1 MPRIFDNIDEGLLP
15 ALKNTLNVSERADF
29 CVGYFNLRGWKCVDQ
44 LVERWSG
51 GPSQQCRL
59 IVGMHKLPSEELKM
73 LKSAI
78 KADDEISQ
86 NFLVRQKEKIAKEF
100 REQLMVG
107 APNEADESGLRR
119 LSAQLKAEKVT
130 VKLYLKHTLHAK
142 LYLCFRPDETNPRTG
157 FLGSSNLT
165 MSGLSF
171 QGELNVDVLDHDMT
185 QKLEKWFNERWN
197 DRCCIDIT
205 KELIKVIDES
215 WARETP
221 PTPYQMYVKM
231 AYHLSE
237 EARAGVSQFELP
249 SDMQGVLLD
258 YQSAA
263 VRIAARHLDRRGG
276 VILGDVVGLGK
287 TMMSTAIARIFQEPP
302 YSYQTLVIC
311 PKNLVKMW
319 EKYLHNY
326 RLMGVVLPNS
336 QLDSLEKLRRYQVV
350 VIDESHNLRN
360 REGVRWQ
367 QIHDYIER
375 NASKC
380 IQLSAT
386 PYNKEYADIG
396 SQLRLFLGPDVEVGA
411 RPEAYL
417 ANECQG
423 RLEEFTRMHQCK
435 VNTLAAF
442 EKSEHPDDWRE
453 LMRLYMVRR
462 TRSFIERNYSIT
474 DCSCGTA
481 IHASLSACPKCNTAK
496 DAKAKRY
503 LKLGNGQKFHFPKRI
518 PKNLAFDVN
527 EKDPSDQFGRLYS
540 TEVVDIIRELNLPR
554 YGLGLYVDEGAKKK
568 SKDSEQEVLDRLW
581 KGGKRLI
588 GFCKTNFFK
597 RLESSG
603 DAFLL
608 SLRRHI
614 AKNFVYIYAL
624 ENGLDLP
631 VGRYQKGTGHRD
643 SDKDLEQE
651 HDDESELNELNA
663 NTDEEFRLV
672 GSSQYQAL
680 RAKKEKTVTW
690 VRPGVFTPDLLG
702 HLKED
707 TQKLVS
713 ILKMV
718 GQWDPARDKKLA
730 KLLELITKKHKDQKV
745 LVFSQFADTVKYIG
759 GELTK
764 ANVSK
769 FAAVTG
775 DDEDPT
781 AFARLFSPSS
791 NKDEEN
797 PASDVPASEELRVL
811 IATDTLSEGQ
821 NLQDAHIVINYDLP
835 WAIIRLIQRAGRV
848 DRIGQ
853 KSEEILCYSFI
864 PAEGVEKLIRLR
876 ARVVDRLRENEE
888 VVGSDEV
895 FFEDSEAS
903 GVKIKDLFTEK
914 SGSLD
919 DGEDEEVDLV
929 SIAFQIWQN
938 AYAKYPELKTII
950 PQMPNVVYTTKSLDS
965 VHADKR
971 PGAPQPCEGVLAYI
985 RNTEGMDSL
994 AWLDLD
1000 KKVVTESHLAI
1011 LRAAAC
1017 EPDCTT
1023 LDKHV
1028 NHHEIVEAAV
1038 IAGHRQG
1045 MSADGNLGGQ
1055 SSTRR
1060 KLYDILKAYSESMQ
1074 GELFDTAELKEVISA
1089 VYERQLT
1096 ERARDKVAREIR
1108 AKAHPQKVVD
1118 LVVSLHQEDK
1128 LCVYADESEA
1138 REAQIICSMGIRKK

>member
-15 ALKNTLNVSERADF
+15 ALRNTLNVSERADF

-51 GPSQQCRL
+51 GQGQQCRL
-59 IVGMHKLPSEELKM
+59 IVGMHKMPGDELKR
-73 LKSAI
+73 LKGAV

-100 REQLMVG
+100 RDQLMIG
-107 APNEADESGLRR
+107 APNESDEAGLRR
-119 LSAQLKAEKVT
+119 LSAQLKAGKVV
-130 VKLYLKHTLHAK
+130 VKLYLRHTLHAK
-142 LYLCFRPDETNPRTG
+142 LYLCFRPDENNPRTG

-171 QGELNVDVLDHDMT
+171 QGELNVDVLDLDMT
-185 QKLEKWFNERWN
+185 QKLEKWFNERWS

-215 WARETP
+215 WAREVP
-221 PTPYQMYVKM
+221 PTPYQLYVKM

-237 EARAGVSQFELP
+237 EARAGITQFELP
-249 SDMQGVLLD
+249 ADMQGVLLD

-287 TMMSTAIARIFQEPP
+287 TMMATAIARIFQEPP
-302 YSYQTLVIC
+302 YSYQTLVVC

-319 EKYLHNY
+319 EGYFHKY
-326 RLMGVVLPNS
+326 RLMGMVLPNT
-336 QLDSLEKLRRYQVV
+336 QLDKLEKLRRYQVV

-367 QIHDYIER
+367 QIHEYIER

-417 ANECQG
+417 AHECGG
-423 RLEEFTRMHQCK
+423 RLEEFTKKHQCK
-435 VNTLAAF
+435 INTLAAF

-474 DCSCGTA
+474 DCSCGAA
-481 IHASLSACPKCNTAK
+481 IHASLSACPKCN
-496 DAKAKRY
+496 KAKETSARRY
-503 LKLGNGQKFHFPKRI
+503 LKLGNGLKFHFPKRI
-518 PKNLAFDVN
+518 PKNLAFEVN
-527 EKDPSDQFGRLYS
+527 ERDGSDQFAKLYS
-540 TEVVDIIRELNLPR
+540 TEVVDIIRDLSLPR
-554 YGLGLYVDEGAKKK
+554 YGLGLYVDEAAKKK
-568 SKDSEQEVLDRLW
+568 SKESEQDVLDRLW

-614 AKNFVYIYAL
+614 AKNYVYIYAI
-624 ENGLDLP
+624 ENNLDLP
-631 VGRYQKGTGHRD
+631 VGRYQKGNGSRD
-643 SDKDLEQE
+643 TDRDPEE
-651 HDDESELNELNA
+651 ENDDETSLSELNA
-663 NTDEEFRLV
+663 STRDEFKEV
-672 GSSQYQAL
+672 GRKQYQEL
-680 RAKKEKTVTW
+680 RAKKDKNVTW
-690 VRPGVFTPDLLG
+690 IRPAAFKAELSDD
-702 HLKED
+702 LKED
-707 TQKLVS
+707 TEQLIA
-713 ILKMV
+713 ILSMV
-718 GQWDPARDKKLA
+718 GKWDPSRDKKLA
-730 KLLELITKKHKDQKV
+730 KLLELIANKHKGQKV
-745 LVFSQFADTVKYIG
+745 LVFSQFADTVQYIG
-759 GELTK
+759 RELAK
-764 ANVSK
+764 ANVERY
-769 FAAVTG
+769 AAVTG
-775 DDEDPT
+775 DDDDPS
-781 AFARLFSPSS
+781 AYAKRFSPSS
-791 NKDEEN
+791 NKDDEDPSN
-797 PASDVPASEELRVL
+797 DVPEAEELRVL
-811 IATDTLSEGQ
+811 VATDTLSEGQ
-821 NLQDAHIVINYDLP
+821 NLQDCHIVVNYDLP

-853 KSEEILCYSFI
+853 KAEEILCYSFI

-876 ARVVDRLRENEE
+876 SRVIDRLRQNEE

-903 GVKIKDLFTEK
+903 GAKVKDLFTEK

-938 AYAKYPELKTII
+938 AYAKQPELKSII
-950 PQMPNVVYTTKSLDS
+950 PQMPNVIYTTKSIDDVPL
-965 VHADKR
+965 DKR
-971 PGAPQPCEGVLAYI
+971 PGVPQPTEGVLSYI

-1000 KKVVTESHLAI
+1000 KKIVTESHLAI

-1017 EPDCTT
+1017 EPDCPT
-1023 LDKHV
+1023 LDRHSV
-1028 NHHEIVEAAV
+1028 HHDIVEYAV
-1038 IAGHRQG
+1038 ISGHREG
-1045 MSADGNLGGQ
+1045 MGADGNLGGQ

-1060 KLYDILKAYSESMQ
+1060 KLYEVLKAYGEAAS
-1074 GELFDTAELKEVISA
+1074 GELFDTVELREVTSA

-1108 AKAHPQKVVD
+1108 GKAHPQKIVD
-1118 LVVSLHQEDK
+1118 LVVSLHEEDK
-1128 LCVYADESEA
+1128 LCVHADESEA
-1138 REAQIICSMGIRKK
+1138 REAQIICSMGIRKR

>member
-15 ALKNTLNVSERADF
+15 ALKNTLNVSQRADF

-51 GPSQQCRL
+51 GPGQQCRL
-59 IVGMHKLPSEELKM
+59 IVGMHKLPGEELKM
-73 LKSAI
+73 LKGAV

-100 REQLMVG
+100 RDQLMVG
-107 APNEADESGLRR
+107 ATNDADEAGLRR
-119 LSAQLKAEKVT
+119 LSAQLKAGKVT
-130 VKLYLKHTLHAK
+130 VKLYLRHTLHAK

-165 MSGLSF
+165 MSGLSR

-185 QKLEKWFNERWN
+185 QKLEKWFNDRWD

-221 PTPYQMYVKM
+221 PTPYQLYVKM

-237 EARAGVSQFELP
+237 EARAGVTQFELP
-249 SDMQGVLLD
+249 SDMQSVLLD

-287 TMMSTAIARIFQEPP
+287 TMMATAIARIFQEPP
-302 YSYQTLVIC
+302 YSYQTLVVC

-319 EKYLHNY
+319 EVYFHKY
-326 RLMGVVLPNS
+326 RLMGMILPIT
-336 QLDSLEKLRRYQVV
+336 QLEKLDKLRRYQVV

-375 NASKC
+375 NASRC

-417 ANECQG
+417 ATECQG
-423 RLEEFTRMHQCK
+423 RLEEFTKMHQCK

-481 IHASLSACPKCNTAK
+481 IHASLPACPKCKTAK

-518 PKNLAFDVN
+518 PQNLAFAVN
-527 EKDPSDQFGRLYS
+527 EKDPADQFGRLYS
-540 TEVVDIIRELNLPR
+540 EEVVDIIRELNLPR

-568 SKDSEQEVLDRLW
+568 SKEAEKEVLERLW

-614 AKNFVYIYAL
+614 AKNFVYMHAI

-631 VGRYQKGTGHRD
+631 IGSYQKGNGRRESDRD
-643 SDKDLEQE
+643 PEQE
-651 HDDESELNELNA
+651 YDEETGISELNA

-680 RAKKEKTVTW
+680 RAKKEKAVTW

-718 GQWDPARDKKLA
+718 GQWDPARDMKLA

-745 LVFSQFADTVKYIG
+745 LVFSQFADTVEYIG
-759 GELTK
+759 RELAK
-764 ANVSK
+764 AKVDR

-775 DDEDPT
+775 DDDDPS
-781 AFARLFSPSS
+781 AFAKRFSPTS

-797 PASDVPASEELRVL
+797 PSSDLPASEELRVL

-821 NLQDAHIVINYDLP
+821 NLQDGHIVVNYDLP

-853 KSEEILCYSFI
+853 KAEEILCYSFI

-895 FFEDSEAS
+895 FFEDSKTS
-903 GVKIKDLFTEK
+903 GAKVKDLFTEK

-929 SIAFQIWQN
+929 SIAYQIWQN
-938 AYAKYPELKTII
+938 AYAKYPELKSII
-950 PQMPNVVYTTKSLDS
+950 PQMPNVVYTTKSLEGVAD
-965 VHADKR
+965 DKR
-971 PGAPQPCEGVLAYI
+971 PGAAQPREGVLTYI

-994 AWLDLD
+994 AWLDMD

-1017 EPDCTT
+1017 EPDCPTI
-1023 LDKHV
+1023 DKHSA
-1028 NHHEIVEAAV
+1028 HHDIVEAAIV
-1038 IAGHRQG
+1038 AGHRQG
-1045 MSADGNLGGQ
+1045 MGADGNLGGQ

-1060 KLYDILKAYSESMQ
+1060 KLYDVLKAYAESMQ
-1074 GELFDTAELKEVISA
+1074 GQLFDTAELKEVTAA

-1096 ERARDKVAREIR
+1096 ERSRDKVAREIR
-1108 AKAHPQKVVD
+1108 AKAHPQKIVD
-1118 LVVSLHQEDK
+1118 LVLSLHQEDK
-1128 LCVYADESEA
+1128 LCVHADESEA

>member
-1 MPRIFDNIDEGLLP
+1 
-15 ALKNTLNVSERADF
+15 
-29 CVGYFNLRGWKCVDQ
+29 
-44 LVERWSG
+44 
-51 GPSQQCRL
+51 
-59 IVGMHKLPSEELKM
+59 MHKLPGEELKM
-73 LKSAI
+73 LKGAV

-100 REQLMVG
+100 RDQLMVG
-107 APNEADESGLRR
+107 APNDADEAGLRR
-119 LSAQLKAEKVT
+119 LSAQLKAGKVT
-130 VKLYLKHTLHAK
+130 VKLYLRHTLHAK

-165 MSGLSF
+165 MSGLSR

-185 QKLEKWFNERWN
+185 QKLEKWFNDRWD

-221 PTPYQMYVKM
+221 PTPYQLYVKM

-237 EARAGVSQFELP
+237 EARAGVTQFELP

-263 VRIAARHLDRRGG
+263 VRIASRHLDRRGG

-287 TMMSTAIARIFQEPP
+287 TMMATAIARIFQEPP
-302 YSYQTLVIC
+302 YSYQTLVVC

-319 EKYLHNY
+319 EVYFHKY
-326 RLMGVVLPNS
+326 RLMGMILPNT
-336 QLDSLEKLRRYQVV
+336 QLDKLDKLRRYQVV

-360 REGVRWQ
+360 RDGVRWQ

-417 ANECQG
+417 ATECQG
-423 RLEEFTRMHQCK
+423 RLEEFTKMHQCK

-481 IHASLSACPKCNTAK
+481 IHASLPACPKCNTDK

-503 LKLGNGQKFHFPKRI
+503 LKLGNGQKFHFPKRV
-518 PKNLAFDVN
+518 PRNLAFEVN
-527 EKDPSDQFGRLYS
+527 EKDPADQFGRLYS
-540 TEVVDIIRELNLPR
+540 EEVVDIIRELNLPR

-568 SKDSEQEVLDRLW
+568 SKEAEKEVLERLW

-614 AKNFVYIYAL
+614 AKNFVYMHAI

-631 VGRYQKGTGHRD
+631 IGSYQKGNGRRESDRD
-643 SDKDLEQE
+643 PEQE
-651 HDDESELNELNA
+651 YDAETSISELNA

-680 RAKKEKTVTW
+680 RAKKEKGVTW
-690 VRPGVFTPDLLG
+690 VRPGIFTPDLLG

-707 TQKLVS
+707 TRKLVS
-713 ILKMV
+713 ILKLV
-718 GQWDPARDKKLA
+718 GQWDPARDMKLA

-745 LVFSQFADTVKYIG
+745 LVFSQFADTVEYIG
-759 GELTK
+759 RELAK
-764 ANVSK
+764 VRVDR

-775 DDEDPT
+775 DDDDPS
-781 AFARLFSPSS
+781 AFAKRFSPSS

-797 PASDVPASEELRVL
+797 PSSDLPASEELRVL

-821 NLQDAHIVINYDLP
+821 NLQDGHIVVNYDLP

-853 KSEEILCYSFI
+853 KAEEILCYSFI

-895 FFEDSEAS
+895 FFEDSKTS
-903 GVKIKDLFTEK
+903 GAKVKDLFTEK

-929 SIAFQIWQN
+929 SIAYQIWQN

-950 PQMPNVVYTTKSLDS
+950 PQMPNVVYTTKSLED
-965 VHADKR
+965 VAADKR
-971 PGAPQPCEGVLAYI
+971 PGATQPREGVLTYI

-994 AWLDLD
+994 AWLDMD

-1017 EPDCTT
+1017 EPDCLTI
-1023 LDKHV
+1023 DKHSA
-1028 NHHEIVEAAV
+1028 HHDIVEAAIV
-1038 IAGHRQG
+1038 SGHRQG
-1045 MSADGNLGGQ
+1045 MGADGNLGGQ

-1060 KLYDILKAYSESMQ
+1060 KLYDLLKAYAESMQ
-1074 GELFDTAELKEVISA
+1074 GQLFDTAELKEVTAA

-1096 ERARDKVAREIR
+1096 ERSRDKVAREIR

-1118 LVVSLHQEDK
+1118 LVLSLHQEDK
-1128 LCVYADESEA
+1128 LCVHADESEA

>member
-15 ALKNTLNVSERADF
+15 ALKNTLNVSQRADF

-51 GPSQQCRL
+51 GPGQQCRL
-59 IVGMHKLPSEELKM
+59 IVGMHKLPGEELKM
-73 LKSAI
+73 LKGAV

-100 REQLMVG
+100 RDQLMVG
-107 APNEADESGLRR
+107 APNDADEAGLRR
-119 LSAQLKAEKVT
+119 LSAQLKAGKVT
-130 VKLYLKHTLHAK
+130 VKLYLRHTLHAK

-165 MSGLSF
+165 MSGLSR

-185 QKLEKWFNERWN
+185 QKLEKWFNDRWD

-221 PTPYQMYVKM
+221 PTPYQLYVKM

-237 EARAGVSQFELP
+237 EARAGVTQFELP
-249 SDMQGVLLD
+249 SDMQSVLLD

-287 TMMSTAIARIFQEPP
+287 TMMATAIARIFQEPP
-302 YSYQTLVIC
+302 YSYQTLVVC

-319 EKYLHNY
+319 EVYFHKY
-326 RLMGVVLPNS
+326 RLMGMILPIT
-336 QLDSLEKLRRYQVV
+336 QLEKLDKLRRYQVV

-375 NASKC
+375 NASRC

-417 ANECQG
+417 ATECQG
-423 RLEEFTRMHQCK
+423 RLEEFTKMHQCK

-481 IHASLSACPKCNTAK
+481 IHASLPACPKCKTAK

-518 PKNLAFDVN
+518 PQNLAFAVN
-527 EKDPSDQFGRLYS
+527 EKDPADQFGRLYS
-540 TEVVDIIRELNLPR
+540 EEVVDIIRELNLPR

-568 SKDSEQEVLDRLW
+568 SKEAEKEVLERLW

-614 AKNFVYIYAL
+614 AKNFVYMHAI

-631 VGRYQKGTGHRD
+631 IGSYQKGNGRRESDRD
-643 SDKDLEQE
+643 PEQE
-651 HDDESELNELNA
+651 YDEETGISELNA

-680 RAKKEKTVTW
+680 RAKKEKAVTW

-718 GQWDPARDKKLA
+718 GQWDPARDMKLA

-745 LVFSQFADTVKYIG
+745 LVFSQFADTVEYIG
-759 GELTK
+759 RELAK
-764 ANVSK
+764 AKVDR

-775 DDEDPT
+775 DDDDPS
-781 AFARLFSPSS
+781 AFAKRFSPTS

-797 PASDVPASEELRVL
+797 PSSDLPASEELRVL

-821 NLQDAHIVINYDLP
+821 NLQDGHIVVNYDLP

-853 KSEEILCYSFI
+853 KAEEILCYSFI

-895 FFEDSEAS
+895 FFEDSKTS
-903 GVKIKDLFTEK
+903 GAKVKDLFTEK

-929 SIAFQIWQN
+929 SIAYQIWQN
-938 AYAKYPELKTII
+938 AYAKYPELKSII
-950 PQMPNVVYTTKSLDS
+950 PQMPNVVYTTKSLEGVAD
-965 VHADKR
+965 DKR
-971 PGAPQPCEGVLAYI
+971 PGAAQPREGVLTYI

-994 AWLDLD
+994 AWLDMD

-1017 EPDCTT
+1017 EPDCPTI
-1023 LDKHV
+1023 DKHSA
-1028 NHHEIVEAAV
+1028 HHDIVEAAIV
-1038 IAGHRQG
+1038 AGHRQG
-1045 MSADGNLGGQ
+1045 MGADGNLGGQ

-1060 KLYDILKAYSESMQ
+1060 KLYDVLKAYAESMQ
-1074 GELFDTAELKEVISA
+1074 GQLFDTAELKEVTAA

-1096 ERARDKVAREIR
+1096 ERSRDKVAREIR
-1108 AKAHPQKVVD
+1108 AKAHPQKIVD
-1118 LVVSLHQEDK
+1118 LVLSLHQEDK
-1128 LCVYADESEA
+1128 LCVHADESEA

>member
-15 ALKNTLNVSERADF
+15 ALKNTLNVSQRADF

-51 GPSQQCRL
+51 GPGQQCRL
-59 IVGMHKLPSEELKM
+59 IVGMHKLPGEELKM
-73 LKSAI
+73 LKGAV

-100 REQLMVG
+100 RDQLMVG
-107 APNEADESGLRR
+107 APNDADEAGLRR
-119 LSAQLKAEKVT
+119 LSAQLKAGKVT
-130 VKLYLKHTLHAK
+130 VKLYLRHTLHAK

-165 MSGLSF
+165 MSGLSR

-185 QKLEKWFNERWN
+185 QKLEKWFNDRWD

-221 PTPYQMYVKM
+221 PTPYQLYVKM

-237 EARAGVSQFELP
+237 EARAGVTQFELP

-263 VRIAARHLDRRGG
+263 VRIASRHLDRRGG

-287 TMMSTAIARIFQEPP
+287 TMMATAIARIFQEPP
-302 YSYQTLVIC
+302 YSYQTLVVC

-319 EKYLHNY
+319 EGYFHKY
-326 RLMGVVLPNS
+326 RLMGLVLPNT
-336 QLDSLEKLRRYQVV
+336 QLDKLEKLRRYQVV

-417 ANECQG
+417 ATECQG
-423 RLEEFTRMHQCK
+423 RLEEFTKMHQCK

-481 IHASLSACPKCNTAK
+481 IHASLPACPKCNTAK
-496 DAKAKRY
+496 DTKAKRY

-518 PKNLAFDVN
+518 PKNLAFEVN
-527 EKDPSDQFGRLYS
+527 EKDPADQFGRLYS
-540 TEVVDIIRELNLPR
+540 EEVVDIIRELNLPR
-554 YGLGLYVDEGAKKK
+554 YGLGLYVDDGAKKK
-568 SKDSEQEVLDRLW
+568 SKEAEKEVLERLW

-614 AKNFVYIYAL
+614 AKNFVYMHAI

-631 VGRYQKGTGHRD
+631 IGSYQKGNGSRESDRD
-643 SDKDLEQE
+643 PEQE
-651 HDDESELNELNA
+651 YDEETGISELNA

-680 RAKKEKTVTW
+680 RAKKEKAVTW

-713 ILKMV
+713 ILKLV
-718 GQWDPARDKKLA
+718 GQWDPARDMKLA

-745 LVFSQFADTVKYIG
+745 LVFSQFADTVEYIG
-759 GELTK
+759 RQLVK
-764 ANVSK
+764 AKVDS

-775 DDEDPT
+775 DDDDPS
-781 AFARLFSPSS
+781 AFAKRFSPSS

-797 PASDVPASEELRVL
+797 PSSDLPASEELRVL

-821 NLQDAHIVINYDLP
+821 NLQDGHIVVNYDLP

-853 KSEEILCYSFI
+853 KAEEIFCYSFI

-895 FFEDSEAS
+895 FFEDSKAS
-903 GVKIKDLFTEK
+903 GAKVKDLFTEK

-929 SIAFQIWQN
+929 SIAYQIWQN
-938 AYAKYPELKTII
+938 AYAKYPELKSII
-950 PQMPNVVYTTKSLDS
+950 PQMPNVVYTTKSLES
-965 VHADKR
+965 VAADKR
-971 PGAPQPCEGVLAYI
+971 PGAAQPREGVLTYI

-994 AWLDLD
+994 AWLDMD

-1017 EPDCTT
+1017 EPDCPTI
-1023 LDKHV
+1023 DKHSA
-1028 NHHEIVEAAV
+1028 HHDIVEAA
-1038 IAGHRQG
+1038 IMAGHRQG
-1045 MSADGNLGGQ
+1045 MGADGNLGGQ

-1060 KLYDILKAYSESMQ
+1060 KLYDLLKAYAESMQ
-1074 GELFDTAELKEVISA
+1074 GQLFDTAELKEVTAA

-1096 ERARDKVAREIR
+1096 ERSRDKVAREIR

-1118 LVVSLHQEDK
+1118 LVLSLHQEDK
-1128 LCVYADESEA
+1128 LCVHADESEA

>member
-15 ALKNTLNVSERADF
+15 ALKNTLSVSQRADF

-51 GPSQQCRL
+51 GPGQQCRL
-59 IVGMHKLPSEELKM
+59 IVGMHKLPGEELKM
-73 LKSAI
+73 LKGAV

-100 REQLMVG
+100 RDQLMVG
-107 APNEADESGLRR
+107 APNDADEAGLRR
-119 LSAQLKAEKVT
+119 LSAQLKAGKVT
-130 VKLYLKHTLHAK
+130 VKLYLRHTLHAK
-142 LYLCFRPDETNPRTG
+142 LYLCFRSDETNPRTG

-165 MSGLSF
+165 MSGLSR

-185 QKLEKWFNERWN
+185 QKLEKWFNDRWD

-221 PTPYQMYVKM
+221 PTPYQLYVKM

-237 EARAGVSQFELP
+237 EARAGVTQFELP
-249 SDMQGVLLD
+249 SDMQSVLLD

-287 TMMSTAIARIFQEPP
+287 TMMATAIARIFQEPP
-302 YSYQTLVIC
+302 YSYQTLVVC

-319 EKYLHNY
+319 EVYFHKY
-326 RLMGVVLPNS
+326 RLMGMIIPNT
-336 QLDSLEKLRRYQVV
+336 QLEKLDKLRRYQVV

-417 ANECQG
+417 ATECQG
-423 RLEEFTRMHQCK
+423 RLEEFTKMHQCK

-481 IHASLSACPKCNTAK
+481 IHASLPACPKCKTAK
-496 DAKAKRY
+496 DTKAKRY

-518 PKNLAFDVN
+518 PKNLAFEVN
-527 EKDPSDQFGRLYS
+527 EKDPADQFGRLYS
-540 TEVVDIIRELNLPR
+540 EEVVDIIRELNLPR
-554 YGLGLYVDEGAKKK
+554 YGLGLYVDDGAKKK
-568 SKDSEQEVLDRLW
+568 SKETEKEVLERLW

-614 AKNFVYIYAL
+614 AKNFVYMHAI

-631 VGRYQKGTGHRD
+631 IGSYQKGNGRRESDRD
-643 SDKDLEQE
+643 PEQE
-651 HDDESELNELNA
+651 YDEETGISELNA

-680 RAKKEKTVTW
+680 RAKKEKVVTW

-713 ILKMV
+713 ILKLV
-718 GQWDPARDKKLA
+718 GQWDPARDMKLA

-745 LVFSQFADTVKYIG
+745 LVFSQFADTVEYIG
-759 GELTK
+759 RELAK
-764 ANVSK
+764 AKVDR

-775 DDEDPT
+775 DDDDPS
-781 AFARLFSPSS
+781 AFAKRFSPSS
-791 NKDEEN
+791 NRDEEN
-797 PASDVPASEELRVL
+797 PSSDLPASEELRVL

-821 NLQDAHIVINYDLP
+821 NLQDGHIVVNYDLP

-853 KSEEILCYSFI
+853 KAEEILCYSFI

-876 ARVVDRLRENEE
+876 ARVIDRLRENEE

-895 FFEDSEAS
+895 FFEDSKNS
-903 GVKIKDLFTEK
+903 DSKVKDLFTEK

-929 SIAFQIWQN
+929 SIAYQIWQN

-950 PQMPNVVYTTKSLDS
+950 PQMPNVVYTTKSLEN
-965 VHADKR
+965 VAADKR
-971 PGAPQPCEGVLAYI
+971 PSATQPREGVLTYI

-994 AWLDLD
+994 AWLDMD

-1017 EPDCTT
+1017 EPDCPTIER
-1023 LDKHV
+1023 HAA
-1028 NHHEIVEAAV
+1028 HHDIVGAV
-1038 IAGHRQG
+1038 IVAGHREG
-1045 MSADGNLGGQ
+1045 MGADGNLGGQ

-1060 KLYDILKAYSESMQ
+1060 KLYDLLKAYAESMQ
-1074 GELFDTAELKEVISA
+1074 GQLFDTAELKEVTAA

-1096 ERARDKVAREIR
+1096 ERSRDKVAREIR

-1118 LVVSLHQEDK
+1118 LVLSLHQEDK
-1128 LCVYADESEA
+1128 LCVHADESEA

>member
-15 ALKNTLNVSERADF
+15 ALKNTLNVSQRADF

-44 LVERWSG
+44 LIERWSG
-51 GPSQQCRL
+51 GPGQQCRL
-59 IVGMHKLPSEELKM
+59 IVGMHKLPGEELKM
-73 LKSAI
+73 LKGAV
-78 KADDEISQ
+78 KVDDEISQ

-100 REQLMVG
+100 RDQLMVG
-107 APNEADESGLRR
+107 APNDADEAGLRR
-119 LSAQLKAEKVT
+119 LSTQLKAGKVT
-130 VKLYLKHTLHAK
+130 VKLYLRHTLHAK

-165 MSGLSF
+165 MSGLSR

-185 QKLEKWFNERWN
+185 QKLEKWFNDRWD

-221 PTPYQMYVKM
+221 PTPYQLYVKM

-237 EARAGVSQFELP
+237 EARAGVTQFELP

-263 VRIAARHLDRRGG
+263 VRIASRHLDRRGG

-287 TMMSTAIARIFQEPP
+287 TMMATAIARIFQEPP
-302 YSYQTLVIC
+302 YSYQTLVVC

-319 EKYLHNY
+319 EVYFHKY
-326 RLMGVVLPNS
+326 RLMGMILPNT
-336 QLDSLEKLRRYQVV
+336 QLDKLDKLRRYQVV

-360 REGVRWQ
+360 RDGVRWQ

-417 ANECQG
+417 ATKCQG
-423 RLEEFTRMHQCK
+423 RLEEFTKMHQCK

-442 EKSEHPDDWRE
+442 EKSEQPDDWRE

-462 TRSFIERNYSIT
+462 TRSFIEKNYSIT

-481 IHASLSACPKCNTAK
+481 IHASLPACPKCNTAK

-518 PKNLAFDVN
+518 PKNLAFEVN
-527 EKDPSDQFGRLYS
+527 EKDPADQFGRLYAE
-540 TEVVDIIRELNLPR
+540 EVVDIIRELNLPR

-568 SKDSEQEVLDRLW
+568 SKEAEKEVLERLW

-614 AKNFVYIYAL
+614 AKNFVYMHAI

-631 VGRYQKGTGHRD
+631 IGSYQKGNGRRESDRD
-643 SDKDLEQE
+643 PEQE
-651 HDDESELNELNA
+651 YDEETGISELNA

-680 RAKKEKTVTW
+680 RAKKEKGVTW
-690 VRPGVFTPDLLG
+690 VRPGIFTPDLLS

-713 ILKMV
+713 ILKLV
-718 GQWDPARDKKLA
+718 GQWDPARDMKLA

-745 LVFSQFADTVKYIG
+745 LVFSQFADTVEYIG
-759 GELTK
+759 RQLAK
-764 ANVSK
+764 AKVDS

-775 DDEDPT
+775 DDDDPS
-781 AFARLFSPSS
+781 AFAKRFSPSS

-797 PASDVPASEELRVL
+797 PSSDLPASEELRVL

-821 NLQDAHIVINYDLP
+821 NLQDGHIVVNYDLP

-853 KSEEILCYSFI
+853 KAEEILCYSFI

-895 FFEDSEAS
+895 FFEDSKTS
-903 GVKIKDLFTEK
+903 GAKVKDLFTEK

-929 SIAFQIWQN
+929 SIAYQIWQN

-950 PQMPNVVYTTKSLDS
+950 PQMPNVVYTTKSLED
-965 VHADKR
+965 VAADKR
-971 PGAPQPCEGVLAYI
+971 PGATQPREGVLTYI

-994 AWLDLD
+994 AWLDMD

-1017 EPDCTT
+1017 EPDCPTI
-1023 LDKHV
+1023 DKHSA
-1028 NHHEIVEAAV
+1028 HHVIVEAAIV
-1038 IAGHRQG
+1038 SGHRQG

-1060 KLYDILKAYSESMQ
+1060 KLYDLLKAYAESMQ
-1074 GELFDTAELKEVISA
+1074 GQLFDTAELKEVTAA

-1096 ERARDKVAREIR
+1096 ERSRDKVAREIR

-1118 LVVSLHQEDK
+1118 LVLSLHQEDK
-1128 LCVYADESEA
+1128 LCVHADESEA

>member
-15 ALKNTLNVSERADF
+15 ALKNTLNVSQRADF

-51 GPSQQCRL
+51 GPGQQCRL
-59 IVGMHKLPSEELKM
+59 IVGMHKLPGEELKM
-73 LKSAI
+73 LKGAV

-100 REQLMVG
+100 RDQLMVG
-107 APNEADESGLRR
+107 APNDADEAGLRR
-119 LSAQLKAEKVT
+119 LSAQLKAGKVT
-130 VKLYLKHTLHAK
+130 VKLYLRHTLHAK

-165 MSGLSF
+165 MSGLSR

-185 QKLEKWFNERWN
+185 QKLEKWFNDRWD

-221 PTPYQMYVKM
+221 PTPYQLYVKM

-237 EARAGVSQFELP
+237 EARAGVTQFELP

-263 VRIAARHLDRRGG
+263 VRIASRHLDRRGG

-287 TMMSTAIARIFQEPP
+287 TMMATAIARIFQEPP
-302 YSYQTLVIC
+302 YSYQTLVVC

-319 EKYLHNY
+319 EVYFHKY
-326 RLMGVVLPNS
+326 RLMGMILPNT
-336 QLDSLEKLRRYQVV
+336 QLDKLDKLRRYQVV

-360 REGVRWQ
+360 RDGVRWQ

-417 ANECQG
+417 ATECQG
-423 RLEEFTRMHQCK
+423 RLEEFTKMHQCK

-481 IHASLSACPKCNTAK
+481 IHASLPACPKCNTDK

-503 LKLGNGQKFHFPKRI
+503 LKLGNGQKFHFPKRV
-518 PKNLAFDVN
+518 PRNLAFEVN
-527 EKDPSDQFGRLYS
+527 EKDPADQFGRLYS
-540 TEVVDIIRELNLPR
+540 EEVVDIIRELNLPR

-568 SKDSEQEVLDRLW
+568 SKEAEKEVLERLW

-614 AKNFVYIYAL
+614 AKNFVYMHAI

-631 VGRYQKGTGHRD
+631 IGSYQKGNGRRESDRD
-643 SDKDLEQE
+643 PEQE
-651 HDDESELNELNA
+651 YDAETSISELNA

-680 RAKKEKTVTW
+680 RAKKEKGVTW
-690 VRPGVFTPDLLG
+690 VRPGIFTPDLLG

-707 TQKLVS
+707 TRKLVS
-713 ILKMV
+713 ILKLV
-718 GQWDPARDKKLA
+718 GQWDPARDMKLA

-745 LVFSQFADTVKYIG
+745 LVFSQFADTVEYIG
-759 GELTK
+759 RELAK
-764 ANVSK
+764 VRVDR

-775 DDEDPT
+775 DDDDPS
-781 AFARLFSPSS
+781 AFAKRFSPSS

-797 PASDVPASEELRVL
+797 PSSDLPASEELRVL

-821 NLQDAHIVINYDLP
+821 NLQDGHIVVNYDLP

-853 KSEEILCYSFI
+853 KAEEILCYSFI

-895 FFEDSEAS
+895 FFEDSKTS
-903 GVKIKDLFTEK
+903 GAKVKDLFTEK

-929 SIAFQIWQN
+929 SIAYQIWQN

-950 PQMPNVVYTTKSLDS
+950 PQMPNVVYTTKSLED
-965 VHADKR
+965 VAADKR
-971 PGAPQPCEGVLAYI
+971 PGATQPREGVLTYI

-994 AWLDLD
+994 AWLDMD

-1017 EPDCTT
+1017 EPDCLTI
-1023 LDKHV
+1023 DKHSA
-1028 NHHEIVEAAV
+1028 HHDIVEAAIV
-1038 IAGHRQG
+1038 SGHRQG
-1045 MSADGNLGGQ
+1045 MGADGNLGGQ

-1060 KLYDILKAYSESMQ
+1060 KLYDLLKAYAESMQ
-1074 GELFDTAELKEVISA
+1074 GQLFDTAELKEVTAA

-1096 ERARDKVAREIR
+1096 ERSRDKVAREIR

-1118 LVVSLHQEDK
+1118 LVLSLHQEDK
-1128 LCVYADESEA
+1128 LCVHADESEA